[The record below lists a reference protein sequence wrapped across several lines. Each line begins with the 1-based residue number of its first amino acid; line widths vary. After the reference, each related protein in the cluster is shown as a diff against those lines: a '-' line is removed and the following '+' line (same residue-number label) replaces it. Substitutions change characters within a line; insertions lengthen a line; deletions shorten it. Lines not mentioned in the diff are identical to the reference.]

1 MPTAVEDLKR
11 ATHVLR
17 VLSKHGLGSL
27 IRKAGLTWHLHL
39 FDRHRP
45 LRGLPEDLPKRLTDA
60 LEELGGAYIKLGQLL
75 SIRPDLIPPEYCQE
89 FSRLQ
94 DSVEP
99 ESFETIVE
107 TIEQQFHKPIN
118 ELFTHVDIRPLGSAS
133 IAQVHKARLRSGKAV
148 VVKVQRPDVRQ
159 KFEEDIDILKY
170 LSRKFEKHIADHIDP
185 MQIIEEF
192 EKYTK
197 QELDFKI
204 EGANVDL
211 LRATTNKIPHI
222 VIPKVFW
229 EYTTKK
235 VLTMDFLDGVKISD
249 IKQKNLRTQVA
260 ERLIDSTLTQV
271 FERGIFHA
279 DLHPGNILLL
289 RNNDIGLL
297 DFGIVGR
304 VDKRTIELGVKLYQ
318 AIIARDEY
326 DIADIIL
333 EYGRPV
339 HETDLDK
346 FREDIRDTVDKWYV
360 SRSGI
365 TRLLYQLFLTCSY
378 NKIRLPRNT
387 VLLGK
392 ALVTAEGTAK
402 QLDPDFDFIK
412 YSQEKV
418 INILKQQRTPK
429 KMLDEFLKKSNQMSY
444 VLSNL
449 PKESLELIQTIK
461 RGKATLELDDSKFRR
476 IGFNITHSSNRLSFA
491 LIAASFIIAGS
502 GLHEVPPFAGGYSIP
517 VIIMYFI
524 AIIFIILLI
533 SSIAREP
540 RLRKRIGG
548 A

>member
-1 MPTAVEDLKR
+1 MPTTVDDLKR
-11 ATHVLR
+11 ATQVIR
-17 VLSKHGLGSL
+17 VLSKHGLGPL

-45 LRGLPEDLPKRLTDA
+45 LGDIPEDMPQKLTA
-60 LEELGGAYIKLGQLL
+60 AMEELGGAYIKLGQLL

-89 FSRLQ
+89 FAKLQ
-94 DSVEP
+94 DDVEP
-99 ESFETIVE
+99 EPFETIVE

-118 ELFTHVDIRPLGSAS
+118 DVFKHVDRKPLGSAS

-170 LSRKFEKHIADHIDP
+170 LARKFEKHVTDHVDP
-185 MQIIEEF
+185 LQIIDEF
-192 EKYTK
+192 EQYTK
-197 QELDFKI
+197 KELDFKV
-204 EGANVDL
+204 EAANIDL
-211 LRATTNKIPHI
+211 LEATSGKIPHI
-222 VIPKVFW
+222 VVPNVFW
-229 EYTTKK
+229 AHTTKK
-235 VLTMDFLDGVKISD
+235 VLTMEYLDGIKIGD
-249 IKQKNLRTQVA
+249 IKQKSLRTQVA
-260 ERLIDSTLTQV
+260 KRLVDATLVQV
-271 FERGIFHA
+271 FERGVFHA
-279 DLHPGNILLL
+279 DLHPGNIILL

-304 VDKRTIELGVKLYQ
+304 VEKNTIALGVKLYQ
-318 AIIARDEY
+318 AIMSRDE
-326 DIADIIL
+326 DEIADIIL
-333 EYGRPV
+333 EYGRAT
-339 HETDLDK
+339 HGTDLER
-346 FREDIRDTVDKWYV
+346 FREDVRETVDKWYV
-360 SRSGI
+360 SRRGI

-378 NKIRLPRNT
+378 NKIKMPRNS

-412 YSQEKV
+412 YSQEKIV
-418 INILKQQRTPK
+418 NILKKQRTPK
-429 KMLDEFLKKSNQMSY
+429 KMLDQFLKKSDQMSY

-461 RGKATLELDDSKFRR
+461 RGRATLELDDSKFRR

-502 GLHEVPPFAGGYSIP
+502 RLHEVPPFAGEYSIP
-517 VIIMYFI
+517 VVVMYI
-524 AIIFIILLI
+524 VAIIFIILLI

-540 RLRKRIGG
+540 KLRRRAGG
-548 A
+548 D